1 MPYFNFSF
9 RIFARYFFFV
19 NRIFHFS
26 MHFVIQIPNQRPAN
40 LPTYLLNTW
49 QINCCLQNKLPGD
62 DVLDLYHRNS
72 SIIYRMANYGN
83 INFDMPWILFSIFR
97 KKRWLHTLNGFGYY
111 LRTTCTLSYI
121 LYYNDGHMHRFA
133 EKGIILHSKMDLIRL
148 TRNTNSW

>member
-1 MPYFNFSF
+1 MLYSNFRVLEF
-9 RIFARYFFFV
+9 LRDIFFV

-40 LPTYLLNTW
+40 LPTYLLDPW

-72 SIIYRMANYGN
+72 STIYRMVNYGN
-83 INFDMPWILFSIFR
+83 IHFDKPWIIFSIFR
-97 KKRWLHTLNGFGYY
+97 KKRWLHTLNGLGYD

-121 LYYNDGHMHRFA
+121 SYYNDGHMHRFV
-133 EKGIILHSKMDLIRL
+133 EKGIILQSKNWFD
-148 TRNTNSW
+148 